1 MINEI
6 PLEVL
11 LAATLG
17 VLALLAAASLDLWL
31 AERRVRLERERQK
44 ELEEVRLIKLFNLL
58 MQIEENNK
66 KLK

>member
-17 VLALLAAASLDLWL
+17 VLALLAAASLNLWL